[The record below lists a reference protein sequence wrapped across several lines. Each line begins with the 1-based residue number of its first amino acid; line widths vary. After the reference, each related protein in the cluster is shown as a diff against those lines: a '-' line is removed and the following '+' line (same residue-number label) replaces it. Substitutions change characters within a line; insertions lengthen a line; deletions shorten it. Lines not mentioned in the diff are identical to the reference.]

1 MGGGLNACRE
11 VEVCHLLLEFGFGMR
26 GHCKTI
32 SVMGFWVGGTEGRGG
47 GSRSVCQK
55 SGQERNL
62 KEQIL
67 RRVDQSIRKW
77 FGHMKE
83 DSKKN
88 IDGGVG
94 RNHREGNPMR
104 KCTEVDKEL
113 ME

>member
-55 SGQERNL
+55 SGQERREL
-62 KEQIL
+62 
-67 RRVDQSIRKW
+67 
-77 FGHMKE
+77 
-83 DSKKN
+83 
-88 IDGGVG
+88 
-94 RNHREGNPMR
+94 EGNYNWAWKSRVKNDMVYWQA
-104 KCTEVDKEL
+104 EGSSGLVSIVDEIHL
-113 ME
+113 ATRLDTLTPSSS